1 VRNPVSVDSEPSR
14 RRTRERQAIVEDDGV
29 SSYIA
34 PALETAEARILD
46 GLNPAQ
52 REAVVH
58 GEGPLPIIAGAGTD
72 KMTVLT
78 RRHPWSTRSD
88 ISAAAFSVKVSA
100 RISSGRARLVTMRCP
115 TRTATCS
122 RIGCGRNPRVWLS
135 HNLL

>member
-1 VRNPVSVDSEPSR
+1 MQPPTDEPR
-14 RRTRERQAIVEDDGV
+14 MAPTVFTAAERPDLAERAWAATRDTL
-29 SSYIA
+29 
-34 PALETAEARILD
+34 PA
-46 GLNPAQ
+46 
-52 REAVVH
+52 
-58 GEGPLPIIAGAGTD
+58 LPIIAGAGTD
-72 KMTVLT
+72 KTTVLT

-135 HNLL
+135 RNLL